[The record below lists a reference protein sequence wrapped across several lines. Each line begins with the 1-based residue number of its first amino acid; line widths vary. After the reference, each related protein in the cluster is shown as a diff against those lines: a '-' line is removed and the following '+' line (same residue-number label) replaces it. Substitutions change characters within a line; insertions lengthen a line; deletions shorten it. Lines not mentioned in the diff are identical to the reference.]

1 VKRQWLC
8 YLTATRFALIEQ
20 ARNRLAL
27 IILVFFVP
35 LELLL
40 AYQVTG
46 AAQVPYYVR
55 AAGHSITLDARK
67 LGQITTALQANALIV
82 GFMMFIATARSAPF
96 DRRLVQAG
104 YPRLSLILAKVTTL
118 MLAAAAVAVYTA
130 AWMVLY
136 WRPQQLVLLAAGV
149 FLVALVYGGIGIL
162 LAAVLRSE
170 LAGMFLLIMSSIIDI
185 GLQNPILNASG
196 AAKPLLSILPSYGA
210 MQSAIT
216 SVGLPL
222 VPWNYLARA
231 LCWATGTAALG
242 ITAFVLRTRSHR
254 TTASHH
260 GTADPADP
268 ADPPATREAVAAQA
282 DPKPPSQ

>member
-1 VKRQWLC
+1 VKRRWLC
-8 YLTATRFALIEQ
+8 YITATRFALIEQ

-27 IILVFFVP
+27 IILVFFIP
-35 LELLL
+35 LQLLL
-40 AYQVTG
+40 AYRVTG

-55 AAGHSITLDARK
+55 AAGRSITVDART
-67 LGQITTALQANALIV
+67 LGQITLALQANALIV

-104 YPRLSLILAKVTTL
+104 YPRLSLILAKVTSL

-130 AWMVLY
+130 AWMLLY
-136 WRPQQLVLLAAGV
+136 WRPQQLVLLAASV
-149 FLVALVYGGIGIL
+149 FIAALVYGGIGIL
-162 LAAVLRSE
+162 LAAILRSE
-170 LAGMFLLIMSSIIDI
+170 LAGMFLLIMGSITDI
-185 GLQNPILNASG
+185 ALQNPILNVSG
-196 AAKPLLSILPSYGA
+196 AARPLLSILPAYGA

-216 SVGLPL
+216 SVGLRL
-222 VPWNYLARA
+222 VPWNYLALA

-254 TTASHH
+254 TIASHH
-260 GTADPADP
+260 STVDP

-282 DPKPPSQ
+282 DPKPPTQ